1 MKHTLIAMSLAALT
15 FAASPAFA
23 GEGNKPKDQ
32 KDKPVPAAA
41 HKAAHKADGR
51 HDNGLHLGWQKQA
64 WKRGDRLPV
73 AELDPYYVDDYRVYR
88 LTAPPTGYRWVRPT
102 DDRYLL
108 VELATGLV
116 TQALGY

>member
-1 MKHTLIAMSLAALT
+1 MKHTVIAMSLAALA

-23 GEGNKPKDQ
+23 GEGNKHKDH
-32 KDKPVPAAA
+32 KPVP
-41 HKAAHKADGR
+41 AAHKADGH

-64 WKRGDRLPV
+64 WKRGDRVPL
-73 AELDPYYVDDYRVYR
+73 AEIDRYYIDDYRVYR
-88 LTAPPTGYRWVRPT
+88 LNAPPAGYRWVRPM

-116 TQALGY
+116 AEALGY